1 MKRLMKSASFLWEEE
16 EEEGT
21 TTTIKQKKT
30 YSSQRLK
37 YKSYRRGRA
46 ERRKWN
52 REEDKQLAM
61 LINKHGTT
69 NWRVVASLLQ
79 DRTAKQ
85 CRERWI
91 NHLDPAIIKGK
102 LSSEEWSIVV
112 QTQEELGNR
121 WSEIAKLLPGRT
133 PNQIKNVW
141 HAMARR
147 ETQKKPKRKLSILTP
162 MAENHNHFSAN
173 SEQEEESNSD
183 DFSSENAGEDLLPE
197 VVVARD
203 RNSKRRK
210 TSSEKFRVVET
221 EKFPEDDDGEGSG
234 EGSDAAMDENFSDE
248 KLRNS
253 SSDDRK
259 NLSKLE
265 ALVEIALDEL
275 DDDVDEHAGY
285 NQETVSGKM
294 GIHAH
299 SWHVLEV

>member
-16 EEEGT
+16 EERT
-21 TTTIKQKKT
+21 STTIKQKKT
-30 YSSQRLK
+30 YSNQRLK
-37 YKSYRRGRA
+37 YKSYSRRGRA

-61 LINKHGTT
+61 LINKHGTS

-162 MAENHNHFSAN
+162 ITENLHFSTGDD
-173 SEQEEESNSD
+173 QEDEESNSD
-183 DFSSENAGEDLLPE
+183 DLSSENAGEDLLPE
-197 VVVARD
+197 VVSRAP
-203 RNSKRRK
+203 KRK
-210 TSSEKFRVVET
+210 ISAEKFTKMVSET
-221 EKFPEDDDGEGSG
+221 ANFPEDEDEDDGEGS
-234 EGSDAAMDENFSDE
+234 DTMLENYSEE
-248 KLRNS
+248 KLQS
-253 SSDDRK
+253 SGDTQK

-275 DDDVDEHAGY
+275 DDDLDVGY

-294 GIHAH
+294 GFHAQ